1 MSQHRFREV
10 CSRHFGV
17 MHPIC
22 RPPKRLSER
31 PPWRADRR
39 HAVHHT
45 ATGETGSNSP
55 CPCPSY
61 TTRNSLSYRPKMA
74 STHGRQARTVSG
86 GSIHAVISAMCEDA
100 PNLFS
105 NGSDQRAPAM
115 AREPTACG
123 ARWGKYSGYATLRK
137 IPNVCSDNTS
147 RNPLDKRPQ
156 PIQVIFLSGSRNRS
170 YDTTLKNNLLPS
182 SKSCW
187 RAQNKAG
194 KTVIM

>member
-1 MSQHRFREV
+1 MVATSVSGAVQPAV
-10 CSRHFGV
+10 CSHAPNLSTTKAVKRAPTVARGPTPCGAPHGDRGNGLEFPV
-17 MHPIC
+17 SVPLLYHEEFPI
-22 RPPKRLSER
+22 LQ
-31 PPWRADRR
+31 AQD
-39 HAVHHT
+39 
-45 ATGETGSNSP
+45 GFD
-55 CPCPSY
+55 
-61 TTRNSLSYRPKMA
+61 TREA
-74 STHGRQARTVSG
+74 ARTVSG

-170 YDTTLKNNLLPS
+170 YIRNFLLS
-182 SKSCW
+182 Q
-187 RAQNKAG
+187 RAAAPQKLNEALG
-194 KTVIM
+194 R